1 MGFAPWSRSRSRS
14 KKKYQSR
21 SRLEKSW
28 EPEPRKNY
36 ATPKPCP
43 KIYLWGKNKLPLLE
57 PFVFQICRYSTSKK
71 TYLRR
76 SAPHAGY
83 NCFWR
88 NLWNWNSQGKRINQN
103 KQQNKKGEQE
113 KLQRWG
119 FGGKKR
125 NVIFIPTSISLNCS
139 LSYRLVVCKTEVI
152 YRLFCCLDMF
162 GLTRINVGQTCVGII
177 HSMFQFFE
185 TAIPEE
191 GRVSLKSI
199 FLLSKWR
206 QEMRTNKSKPFRV
219 EVIYI

>member
-1 MGFAPWSRSRSRS
+1 MRLPSPAQ
-14 KKKYQSR
+14 KY
-21 SRLEKSW
+21 
-28 EPEPRKNY
+28 NCVV
-36 ATPKPCP
+36 TTNCP
-43 KIYLWGKNKLPLLE
+43 
-57 PFVFQICRYSTSKK
+57 FQNLSSFRYVDIQYHKK

-162 GLTRINVGQTCVGII
+162 GLTRINVGQTSVGII

-206 QEMRTNKSKPFRV
+206 QDMRTNKSKPFRV